1 MKPARIVVLGVAL
14 LAGGLAFMLSGRGS
28 PPPAPVQIAQPA
40 METVDVLVAKN
51 EIGMGRALSPA
62 DLSWQTW
69 PASGASSQF
78 IKKSSRPNAT
88 EDFKGAIARVPF
100 MAGEP
105 IREQKLIRADG
116 SGFMSAILTPG
127 MRAISTDITP
137 ETGVG
142 GFILPND
149 RVDVLL
155 TRRDPEQQK
164 QSGGD
169 GFTSEAVLRNVRVLA
184 IDQTVEEKDGQKVVS
199 GKIATL
205 ELSPR
210 QTETLALSR
219 QRGTLS
225 LALRPLTQQGKTAV
239 KPETE
244 DERRSGSINFVRYGV
259 NSVQT
264 IK

>member
-51 EIGMGRALSPA
+51 EIGLGRALSPA

-69 PASGASSQF
+69 PASSASSQF
-78 IKKSSRPNAT
+78 IKKSNRPNAT
-88 EDFKGAIARVPF
+88 EDFKGAIARIPF

-225 LALRPLTQQGKTAV
+225 LALRPLTQSKGTP

>member
-1 MKPARIVVLGVAL
+1 MKPARVVVLGVAL
-14 LAGGLAFMLSGRGS
+14 LAGGLAFMLSGRGT
-28 PPPAPVQIAQPA
+28 PPPAPVQVAAPA
-40 METVDVLVAKN
+40 METVDVLVAKS

-69 PASGASSQF
+69 PAAAASSQY
-78 IKKSSRPNAT
+78 IKKTNRPNAA
-88 EDFKGAIARVPF
+88 EDFKGAIARIPF

-244 DERRSGSINFVRYGV
+244 DERRSGTINFVRYGV

>member
-40 METVDVLVAKN
+40 METIDVLVAKN

-78 IKKSSRPNAT
+78 IKKSNRPNAT

-225 LALRPLTQQGKTAV
+225 LALRPLTQSKGTP

-244 DERRSGSINFVRYGV
+244 DERHSGSINFVRYGV